1 MKNKSE
7 NYFENADM
15 LLNQMIKISGMS
27 QNMFAEKVLEVK
39 GPSVTS
45 ARNTK
50 KIPERWFRVF
60 EEKYGVTKEE
70 LCETPE
76 EKLVRTYGKDG
87 RRPVTSSIQS
97 GWKNEEAQPAASQ
110 TGCDPDPRTSLAR
123 YEPLIWKMQ
132 HILDFIIDTY
142 EYDPVATNDAISK
155 IESALKKEQDYQQWT
170 YFKREQA
177 VERVKK
183 LPGKNNKDGIL
194 ENESSSIK

>member
-1 MKNKSE
+1 MPLTEFDDILNNIGKIVGEKKQKNIAAKLGITGSSITDAK
-7 NYFENADM
+7 NRGT
-15 LLNQMIKISGMS
+15 IP
-27 QNMFAEKVLEVK
+27 QN
-39 GPSVTS
+39 
-45 ARNTK
+45 
-50 KIPERWFRVF
+50 WFDTILK
-60 EEKYGVTKEE
+60 KYGVTKEE

-76 EKLVRTYGKDG
+76 EKLVRTYGKEG
-87 RRPVTSSIQS
+87 RRAVTSSIQS